1 MSEEG
6 NKKAIGVAMAL
17 GFELLSLVLVGIF
30 AGWYLGELKGV
41 RELGAIVGCSLAFA
55 IWIWRLIRSKRYL
68 L

>member
-1 MSEEG
+1 MSEEN

-17 GFELLSLVLVGIF
+17 GFELLSLVLAGIF
-30 AGWYLGELKGV
+30 LGWYVGGLKGL
-41 RELGAIVGCSLAFA
+41 REIGAIIGCALAFA